1 MYPYLLIKKKG
12 KRMKEKAVG
21 LWNRIAAKEN
31 KQIAKNV
38 LLILLV
44 SRLFYIFIG
53 CVTNSAFGN
62 NITFAKM
69 FLGGDA
75 DWYIKIAEKDIVFL
89 EA

>member
-21 LWNRIAAKEN
+21 LWNRIATKEN

-53 CVTNSAFGN
+53 WGINFSFCN
-62 NITFAKM
+62 NITFS
-69 FLGGDA
+69 
-75 DWYIKIAEKDIVFL
+75 
-89 EA
+89 

>member
-21 LWNRIAAKEN
+21 LWNRIATKEN
-31 KQIAKNV
+31 KQIPKNV

-53 CVTNSAFGN
+53 YVTN
-62 NITFAKM
+62 
-69 FLGGDA
+69 
-75 DWYIKIAEKDIVFL
+75 
-89 EA
+89 

>member
-21 LWNRIAAKEN
+21 LWNRIATKEN

-44 SRLFYIFIG
+44 SRLFIYLLAVLPIQHLAIILHLLR
-53 CVTNSAFGN
+53 C
-62 NITFAKM
+62 
-69 FLGGDA
+69 FLVAMQTG
-75 DWYIKIAEKDIVFL
+75 ILRLLKRI
-89 EA
+89 

>member
-1 MYPYLLIKKKG
+1 
-12 KRMKEKAVG
+12 MKEKAVG
-21 LWNRIAAKEN
+21 LWNRIATKEN

-62 NITFAKM
+62 NITFAK
-69 FLGGDA
+69 
-75 DWYIKIAEKDIVFL
+75 
-89 EA
+89 

>member
-1 MYPYLLIKKKG
+1 
-12 KRMKEKAVG
+12 MKEKAVG
-21 LWNRIAAKEN
+21 LWNRIATKEN

-75 DWYIKIAEKDIVFL
+75 DWYIKIAEKGIVFL

>member
-21 LWNRIAAKEN
+21 LWNRIATKEN

-44 SRLFYIFIG
+44 SRLFIYLLAVLPIQHLAIILHLLRCFLVAMQIG
-53 CVTNSAFGN
+53 
-62 NITFAKM
+62 ILRLLKR
-69 FLGGDA
+69 
-75 DWYIKIAEKDIVFL
+75 I
-89 EA
+89 

>member
-21 LWNRIAAKEN
+21 LWNRIATKEN

-62 NITFAKM
+62 NLSLIH
-69 FLGGDA
+69 
-75 DWYIKIAEKDIVFL
+75 I
-89 EA
+89 

>member
-1 MYPYLLIKKKG
+1 
-12 KRMKEKAVG
+12 MKEKAVG
-21 LWNRIAAKEN
+21 LWNRIATKEN

-62 NITFAKM
+62 NITFAKSTGRNISQ
-69 FLGGDA
+69 LK
-75 DWYIKIAEKDIVFL
+75 YVCI
-89 EA
+89 